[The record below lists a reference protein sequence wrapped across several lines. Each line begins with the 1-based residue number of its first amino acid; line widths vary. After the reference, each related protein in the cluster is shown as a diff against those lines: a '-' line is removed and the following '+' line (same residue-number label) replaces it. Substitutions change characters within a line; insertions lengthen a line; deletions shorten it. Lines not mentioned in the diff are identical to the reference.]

1 MIFIDRHTFVLFL
14 SIHTPY
20 VMLIVQK
27 TRTDLYERFV
37 VVNDLLLHLLDV
49 IDSFVECQQLVGDL
63 ILLYTKDKIMCYPD
77 SRGKCGGP
85 SCNAGKE

>member
-14 SIHTPY
+14 SIHTLY

-63 ILLYTKDKIMCYPD
+63 ILL
-77 SRGKCGGP
+77 
-85 SCNAGKE
+85 